1 MSVVS
6 FMRDGLASL
15 VSGLGT
21 ERDKAATLY
30 YGEPTITDEQLVNAY
45 RGSWMA
51 RKIVDIPAL
60 DSCRAWRA
68 WQAKG
73 PQIEAIEAE
82 EKRLNVKAKVL
93 DARRKARLFGGA
105 AIYMDFGDEASEP
118 LDVERI
124 KKGGIRFLTVLT
136 RRQLV
141 AGDIDTDPLSETYN
155 RPKEYTLASGSTGHV
170 RIHPSRLTLFYG
182 AELPDQGYATGSA
195 FAWSDSVLVPVMD
208 AVKQAESAAANIAS
222 LIFEANVDVITMN
235 GLMEKVGNPTDEEKI
250 LRRYS
255 LAAQAKGV
263 NKMLLIDGN
272 EKYERKQ
279 VSFATLPDLLDRY
292 GQNAAGAA
300 DIPMTRFMSQAPAGL
315 NATGESDLR
324 NYYDRISAGQELE
337 MEPAMGR
344 LDECIIRSATG
355 ARDPD
360 VHYAWN
366 PLWQL
371 SETEKATIFKTK
383 ADAARTIAGKGGM
396 EPALMPIEALSDA
409 LVNELVEDGALAGLE
424 AAMEEYG
431 KLSEQ
436 EEDEDDQTAALGEVP
451 AEKKPDQMVAAN
463 DAAPRTLY
471 VSRKLVNAAEVIA
484 WAKGQGFGTTVPADD
499 LHVTIT
505 NSKSPVDWMKMGEN
519 WSSDRNGNLTVEP
532 GGARLVEPLGDKGA
546 VVLLF
551 SSSHL
556 SWRHQ
561 SMIEAGASHDFPD
574 YQPHVTITYEGAGV
588 DLAQVEPYRGKLV
601 FGPEIFA
608 ELEDGWSSRL
618 TEA

>member
-1 MSVVS
+1 MGVVT
-6 FMRDGLASL
+6 FVRDGLASL

-21 ERDKAATLY
+21 ERDKAATTY
-30 YGEPTITDEQLVNAY
+30 YVEPTITDEQLVNAY

-68 WQAKG
+68 WQAKA

-82 EKRLNVKAKVL
+82 EKRLNVKGKVL
-93 DARRKARLFGGA
+93 EARRQARLFGGA
-105 AIYMDFGDEASEP
+105 AIYVDIKGDEPSEP
-118 LDVERI
+118 LDVNRI
-124 KKGGIRFLTVLT
+124 QKGAIRFLTVLT

-141 AGDIDTDPLSETYN
+141 AGDIESDPLSENYN
-155 RPKEYTLASGSTGHV
+155 RPKEYTLAAGTAGQV
-170 RIHPSRLTLFYG
+170 RIHPSRLTIFYG
-182 AELPDQGYATGSA
+182 AELPDRGYATGAA

-222 LIFEANVDVITMN
+222 LIFEANVDVIAMN
-235 GLMEKVGNPTDEEKI
+235 GLMEKVGNPADEEKI

-263 NKMLLIDGN
+263 NKLLLIDGN
-272 EKYERKQ
+272 EKYERKT
-279 VSFATLPDLLDRY
+279 VSFATLPDLLDRF

-300 DIPMTRFMSQAPAGL
+300 DIPMTRFMSQAPAGM
-315 NATGESDLR
+315 NSTGESDLR
-324 NYYDRISAGQELE
+324 NYYDRVSAGQELE
-337 MEPAMGR
+337 MAPAMAR
-344 LDECIIRSATG
+344 LDECLIRSATG

-360 VHYAWN
+360 VHYTWN

-371 SETEKATIFKTK
+371 SEKDKADVFKTK

-409 LVNELVEDGALAGLE
+409 LVNELVEDGALAGLD
-424 AAMEEYG
+424 AAVEEYG

-436 EEDEDDQTAALGEVP
+436 EEDDDDLRAAAGAGEG
-451 AEKKPDQMVAAN
+451 EQKVAAT

-471 VSRKLVNAAEVIA
+471 VSRKLINADEFIA
-484 WAKGQGFGTTVPADD
+484 WAKGQGFATTTPADE
-499 LHVTIT
+499 LHVTVT
-505 NSKSPVDWMKMGEN
+505 YSRTPVDWMKMGDN
-519 WSSDRNGNLTVEP
+519 WSSDRNGNLTIEP

-546 VVLLF
+546 IVLLF
-551 SSSHL
+551 NSSHL

-574 YQPHVTITYEGAGV
+574 YQPHVSISYSADGL
-588 DLAQVEPYRGKLV
+588 DLSKVEPYRGKLV

-608 ELEDGWSSRL
+608 EIEDGWSEKL